1 MDLFNLLVIGV
12 VIASNN
18 LSVAFTL
25 GALNQKKHIWR
36 IILIFGIFEFLIP
49 LIGAIIGTMM
59 IAFVE
64 KYAPLIGGLL
74 LVGLGIFTLY
84 NTFFNSDRKSK
95 VLVKKVS
102 SWKGLMLLSIGLSL
116 DNMIVGVGLGINEQS
131 PLTLATVIS
140 VCSMVFAWIGI
151 NIGHLLKQQGAKMT
165 EIISGLL
172 LISLGILTFLEV
184 F

>member
-1 MDLFNLLVIGV
+1 MDLVNLLLIGV

-18 LSVAFTL
+18 LSVSFTL

-36 IILIFGIFEFLIP
+36 IILVFGIFEFLIP
-49 LIGAIIGTMM
+49 LIGAIIGSMM
-59 IAFVE
+59 IELVE
-64 KYAPLIGGLL
+64 KFAPLIGGIL

-84 NTFFNSDRKSK
+84 NTFFNSDRKSND
-95 VLVKKVS
+95 LVKKVS

-131 PLTLATVIS
+131 PLALATVIS

-151 NIGHLLKQQGAKMT
+151 SIGHLLKEKGAKMT

-172 LISLGILTFLEV
+172 LISLGVLTYLKV